1 MFKYLLKNAKPP
13 HLTLMIPINKIEKY
27 TFWSLTKKLKEK
39 FDNNY
44 PIFDQIF
51 QKYILQHPDIVCRYA
66 PSEIK

>member
-1 MFKYLLKNAKPP
+1 MQSLPISLWWFLL
-13 HLTLMIPINKIEKY
+13 TKIKKY

-44 PIFDQIF
+44 PTFDQIF